1 MSTETDQN
9 PADAPAGW
17 AGAELRM
24 TDPRSLLLDR
34 NPRQVGDI
42 ATTRPELVHSIR
54 THGVLQPVLV
64 ERDAHE
70 ADEALH
76 VRDGHSRVLA
86 AITAGLDEVPVIL
99 AAHLDDDHKRRVAEQ
114 YISNELRQGFDPRE
128 TGAVFHELS
137 LFGLSA
143 ADLASQLS
151 TTRETV
157 ESGLAVH
164 RSTAARDALATHP
177 SLDLM
182 QAAQLA
188 SFESAGD
195 TEAIAEL
202 TGCLAGDEPEDFDHL
217 AAHIRHHRERE
228 RAIAETTEALRTSGM
243 RVFESSSE
251 AHAAGAV
258 PISGLRAGRT
268 DQTRLD
274 ADPEA
279 HVSCPGHAALVVARC
294 DGTVT
299 PQYVCC
305 DPKGNGHVDVWAGH
319 GAGTGTGAS
328 KSDFERAQ
336 LRRTKANNEAWR
348 AAEEVRR
355 RWLAQLCQRTSPPRK
370 ATIFIAECLA
380 RGDHELSRALS
391 EGCYDHTPA
400 CELLGI
406 HAKPGTDDPLSRG
419 WSRLSAN
426 QSIQRCLAII
436 LAAFEAATSVESWRR
451 PTPGVK
457 RYFEQ
462 IIRTWGYHPSL
473 VEKLVNSPDADADQW
488 DHLATDQTDADEA
501 TPAADRGEDPEA
513 AGDAG
518 TVEVPGAVILDDV
531 PGEDQDDEETVLGR
545 DERGG
550 SAATVPVC
558 RDEALETVASA
569 GWSVTTVHLPGD
581 EPDAPAVPGE
591 DPVTHLDED
600 DADDPDDG
608 WFANEANT
616 EAAEDG
622 GQAARSEVA

>member
-1 MSTETDQN
+1 MTTQTNQN
-9 PADAPAGW
+9 PTDAPAAW

-24 TDPRSLLLDR
+24 IDPRELLLDR

-42 ATTRPELVHSIR
+42 EITRPELVHSVR
-54 THGVLQPVLV
+54 NYGVLHPIL
-64 ERDAHE
+64 
-70 ADEALH
+70 ADDEDDGVH
-76 VRDGHSRVLA
+76 VRDGHCRCMA
-86 AITAGLDEVPVIL
+86 AVVTGQVEVPVIVGS
-99 AAHLDDDHKRRVAEQ
+99 AA
-114 YISNELRQGFDPRE
+114 E
-128 TGAVFHELS
+128 TGDQDRLTAQWLANRCRVGFTSQESADVLGELA

-164 RSTAARDALATHP
+164 RSTAARDALAAHP

-217 AAHIRHHRERE
+217 AAHIRHQREKE
-228 RAIAETTEALRTSGM
+228 RVIAETTEALRASGM

-258 PISGLRAGRT
+258 PISGLRAIRN

-274 ADPEA
+274 EAPEA
-279 HVSCPGHAALVVARC
+279 HVSCPGHAALVAARWDASVA
-294 DGTVT
+294 
-299 PQYVCC
+299 PEYVCC
-305 DPKGNGHVDVWAGH
+305 DPKANGHVDAWAGYGV
-319 GAGTGTGAS
+319 GAGGS
-328 KSDFERAQ
+328 KSDVERAQ

-355 RWLAQLCQRTSPPRK
+355 RWLVQLCQRTSPPRK

-380 RGDHELSRALS
+380 RGDHELSRALA
-391 EGCYDHTPA
+391 EGRYEHTLA

-406 HAKPGTDDPLSRG
+406 QAKPGTDDPLSKG

-436 LAAFEAATSVESWRR
+436 LAGFEDASSVESWRR

-462 IIRTWGYHPSL
+462 IIRT
-473 VEKLVNSPDADADQW
+473 
-488 DHLATDQTDADEA
+488 
-501 TPAADRGEDPEA
+501 
-513 AGDAG
+513 
-518 TVEVPGAVILDDV
+518 
-531 PGEDQDDEETVLGR
+531 
-545 DERGG
+545 
-550 SAATVPVC
+550 
-558 RDEALETVASA
+558 
-569 GWSVTTVHLPGD
+569 
-581 EPDAPAVPGE
+581 
-591 DPVTHLDED
+591 
-600 DADDPDDG
+600 
-608 WFANEANT
+608 
-616 EAAEDG
+616 
-622 GQAARSEVA
+622 